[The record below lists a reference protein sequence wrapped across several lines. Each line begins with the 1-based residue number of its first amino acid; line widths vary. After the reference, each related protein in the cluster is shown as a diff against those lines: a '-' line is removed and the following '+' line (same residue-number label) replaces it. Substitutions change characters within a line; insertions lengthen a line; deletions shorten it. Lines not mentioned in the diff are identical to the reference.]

1 MDDLLPI
8 FHDELNQYQQELE
21 KRRVFNI
28 YKSEGNIGVINALES
43 NDRFIWMYNFAIT
56 FFRMHKIFSDLTAQQ
71 EKEDLTTELRM
82 LYKSN
87 IKALKEIDYF
97 NYAYKPETSI
107 KSYEEMESIRE
118 TLNKALCRKNFELI
132 SRFRFFIFDLFQQIK
147 SNYITTH
154 TNERTD
160 HSYQTFYDNQWIPFN
175 QIEGIINSK
184 TQLISI
190 NLFWSMNLN
199 ENDATSDSTK
209 HDTNTIPRDFKIVR
223 FQIKVLQSYCIKD
236 VCPQGI
242 ENLYYYQSGNRILF
256 PPGTIFKVTHCS
268 KSNENE
274 KLYSIKLELAS
285 LDFIKIEL
293 GEIINFWLNNE
304 ILKTNQTS
312 LARLIMHSGQLDET
326 KKYYELLNKYFTR
339 YERLKKYFY
348 YGLGV
353 LAQKNKDDDLLRAR
367 VKCALADMYFSKH
380 SKVTALKNYEEAL
393 SIFDKH
399 RNKTSLDIVECYISI
414 GKIYKTFHTNND
426 YESALKSFK
435 NAIVELDYWVSTNI
449 RIQWKYLPFKIVSLL
464 KNIGELFRFKHE
476 FNKAYTCQYKVL
488 LIYQQFSIWND
499 FQVGSLYEEIGRIY
513 QDDKKLQLAL
523 LFYHKAADIYYWFD
537 FQTNNVKNTIQQLI
551 EDNITEMNYSQVTE
565 QIFYAIFVFVL
576 LIFLYYCKRNV
587 KFLKQRK
594 DNNCRQILVTIQEHL
609 KKNSSTLSNYDICKS
624 SSLSKY
630 NRINNSFEQM
640 SNKRLDGTIT
650 ILNKYDPNKVEII
663 DQSIDSSSMLNIS
676 YEKKN
681 KYINQ
686 ILSNISYITTDK
698 SKQIDDSIES
708 QQSTNINLTNNK
720 DILFSKNHLSNSNLK
735 TNKQIIINLEQ
746 IIHTVPSCIWSI
758 DENSNLSKNDLSE
771 FNKT

>member
-8 FHDELNQYQQELE
+8 FHDELNQYQQQLE

-87 IKALKEIDYF
+87 IKALKEIDHF
-97 NYAYKPETSI
+97 NYAYKLETSI

-132 SRFRFFIFDLFQQIK
+132 SRFRFFIFGLFQQIK

-199 ENDATSDSTK
+199 ENDATTDSTK

-242 ENLYYYQSGNRILF
+242 ENLYYYQSENRILF
-256 PPGTIFKVTHCS
+256 PPGTIFKVVHCS

-274 KLYSIKLELAS
+274 KLYSMKLELAS

-312 LARLIMHSGQLDET
+312 LAHLIMYSGQLDET

-348 YGLGV
+348 YE
-353 LAQKNKDDDLLRAR
+353 DDDLLRAR
-367 VKCALADMYFSKH
+367 VKCALADIYFSKH
-380 SKVTALKNYEEAL
+380 SKMMALKNYEEAL

-476 FNKAYTCQYKVL
+476 FNKAYACQYKVL

-551 EDNITEMNYSQVTE
+551 EDNITEMNYTQVTE

-594 DNNCRQILVTIQEHL
+594 NNNCRQILVTIQEHL
-609 KKNSSTLSNYDICKS
+609 KKNSSTLSNDDICKS

-630 NRINNSFEQM
+630 NRINNSFEQR